1 MIIPLLHRMLPAAG
15 LAVAV
20 ALAAVAAVP
29 ERGADV
35 PDAVVE
41 KFRDRNGTIFKEWPA
56 PQAVLVVTGELDGY
70 IEPCGC
76 TGKENQ
82 KGGLSRR
89 QNFLR
94 AVEGAG
100 WPLVAVDVGNQVKRF
115 GRQTEAKFQSIVD
128 GLRAMRYAAV
138 GFGPGDLRLPA
149 EELVAAVAP
158 VGDQPTPYV
167 SANVGLLG
175 LDAGITPR
183 FRVVEAGGLKIGL
196 TTVIGDDEV
205 ARIKNADIE
214 FAPAAD
220 GLAIAAAELAKAG
233 CDHQVLLSWASPEG
247 TKALAAKFPQFDVVV
262 TAGGADEPPLEL
274 PQLPGGARLVE
285 LGHKGMF
292 AVAIGFYPNK
302 AVRVQRV
309 PLDARWGES
318 KDMIDLLGTYQ
329 KKLETLGFDG
339 LGLVPI
345 RHPTGRRFAG
355 SEACAECH
363 QEAYDVWKDTTHAT
377 ALVTLEEQKPR
388 RDGDPECLSCHVTGW
403 APQRFEPFEGGFT
416 GMTTTPHLAHQ
427 GCENCHGPAA
437 AHTAVERGDV
447 RASEAEQARLRQELV
462 LTLATPEG
470 KQKAV
475 NNCLECHDLDNSP
488 QFDFDEYWPQVA
500 HGDSVEAEAEA
511 KPTAAA
517 AAP

>member
-1 MIIPLLHRMLPAAG
+1 MKRLVPAA
-15 LAVAV
+15 LVCFV
-20 ALAAVAAVP
+20 ALACMAAVP

-35 PDAVVE
+35 PDDVVA
-41 KFRDRNGTIFKEWPA
+41 KFRERNGPIFTDWPA
-56 PQAVLVVTGELDGY
+56 ARAVLVITGELDGY

-94 AVEGAG
+94 AVEEAG

-128 GLRAMRYAAV
+128 GLRAMKVAAV

-149 EELVAAVAP
+149 EELVAAVAA
-158 VGDQPTPYV
+158 VGDQPTPFV

-175 LDAGITPR
+175 LDAGITPK
-183 FRVVEAGGLKIGL
+183 FRVVEAGGLKIGITSVL
-196 TTVIGDDEV
+196 GDQEL

-214 FAPAAD
+214 FAPAGAA
-220 GLAIAAAELAKAG
+220 LATVAAELAKAG
-233 CDHQVLLSWASPEG
+233 CDHQVLLAFATPDE
-247 TKALAAKFPQFDVVV
+247 TKALAAKHPQFDIVV

-274 PQLPGGARLVE
+274 PTLPGGAKLVE

-292 AVAIGFYPNK
+292 AVAIGFFTAKDKP
-302 AVRVQRV
+302 VRAQRV

-329 KKLETLGFDG
+329 QKLETLGLDG

-363 QEAYDVWKDTTHAT
+363 QHAYDIWKETPHAT
-377 ALVTLEEQKPR
+377 ALTTLEEQKPR

-416 GMTTTPHLAHQ
+416 GMKTSPQLAHQ

-447 RASEAEQARLRQELV
+447 RASEAERDRLRQELV

-488 QFDFDEYWPQVA
+488 QFDFDEYWPQVEHNDPEKA
-500 HGDSVEAEAEA
+500 DADTQA
-511 KPTAAA
+511 KPAEAAA